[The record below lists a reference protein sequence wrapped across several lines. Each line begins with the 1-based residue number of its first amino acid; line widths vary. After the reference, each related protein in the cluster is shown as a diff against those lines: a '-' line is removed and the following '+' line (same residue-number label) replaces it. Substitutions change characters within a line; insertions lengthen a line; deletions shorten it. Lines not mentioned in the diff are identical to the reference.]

1 MRFHFLVLTF
11 IFSFIIQFSWGQV
24 TYNGLWKGAVFSTKI
39 DDSTEQVVFVSMS
52 KYKSNLEAF
61 VRIERKGALSFYTYK
76 CQGAFADS
84 VLVFNKSQL
93 DKKTKDQISAEPWGM
108 RLKYI
113 DSTGYMEGELFSA
126 NKTISSKRIVL
137 FKSSGKIDALE
148 KKETSHAWFYLFQK
162 EYKLGLVAPD
172 LRDEV
177 RKNFQFQSVYF
188 DPSESILKEEFK
200 NYLRKVIQVINGHTD
215 LRLKVIGH
223 TDWDGSDEYNEKL
236 SLKRAETII
245 HYLESNGLGRDRIEY
260 EFKGEKKPI
269 ESNETFE
276 GKKRNRRVDFQFI

>member
-1 MRFHFLVLTF
+1 MRNHLLQLVAIFTF
-11 IFSFIIQFSWGQV
+11 TFQFAYGQV
-24 TYNGLWKGAVFSTKI
+24 TYNGLWKGAVFTTEI
-39 DDSTEQVVFVSMS
+39 DDSSENVVFISIS

-61 VRIERKGALSFYTYK
+61 IRIEKKGAVAFYTFRA
-76 CQGAFADS
+76 QGDFLDS
-84 VLVFNKSQL
+84 ILTFNKSQL
-93 DKKTKDQISAEPWGM
+93 DKKSKDCILAEVWGIK
-108 RLKYI
+108 LKYI
-113 DSTGYMEGELFSA
+113 DSTGYLEGEVISA
-126 NKTISSKRIVL
+126 NKSITSKRIVL
-137 FKSSGKIDALE
+137 FKSSGKIDAVE

-188 DPSESILKEEFK
+188 EPAESILKEEFK
-200 NYLRKVIQVINGHTD
+200 NYLKKIIQVVNGHTD

-223 TDWDGSDEYNEKL
+223 TDWDGSDSYNEKL

-245 HYLESNGLGRDRIEY
+245 HFLESNGLERDRIEY
-260 EFKGEKKPI
+260 EFKGEKKPV
-269 ESNETFE
+269 ESNETLE

>member
-1 MRFHFLVLTF
+1 MRNHLLQLVAIFTF
-11 IFSFIIQFSWGQV
+11 TFQFAYGQV
-24 TYNGLWKGAVFSTKI
+24 TYNGLWKGAVFTTEI
-39 DDSTEQVVFVSMS
+39 DDSSENVVFISIS

-61 VRIERKGALSFYTYK
+61 IRIEKKGAVSFYTFK
-76 CQGAFADS
+76 AQGEFLDS
-84 VLVFNKSQL
+84 ILTFNKSQL
-93 DKKTKDQISAEPWGM
+93 DKKSKDCILAEVWGM
-108 RLKYI
+108 KLKYI
-113 DSTGYMEGELFSA
+113 DSTGYLEGELIST
-126 NKTISSKRIVL
+126 NKSINSKRIVL
-137 FKSSGKIDALE
+137 FKSTGKIDAAE
-148 KKETSHAWFYLFQK
+148 KKETSHAWLYLFQK

-200 NYLRKVIQVINGHTD
+200 NYLKKVIQVVNGHTD

-223 TDWDGSDEYNEKL
+223 TDWDGSDSYNEKL

-245 HYLESNGLGRDRIEY
+245 HYLESNGLNRDRIEY
-260 EFKGEKKPI
+260 EFKGEKKPA
-269 ESNETFE
+269 ESNETLE

>member
-1 MRFHFLVLTF
+1 MRNNLLQLTVVFTFLL
-11 IFSFIIQFSWGQV
+11 QYSWGQV
-24 TYNGLWKGAVFSTKI
+24 TYNGLWKGAVFSAKI

-61 VRIERKGALSFYTYK
+61 IRIEKKGTVSFYTFK
-76 CQGAFADS
+76 TQGDFLDS
-84 VLVFNKSQL
+84 ILTFNKSQL

-137 FKSSGKIDALE
+137 FKSTGKIDALD

-188 DPSESILKEEFK
+188 DPAQAILKEEFQT
-200 NYLRKVIQVINGHTD
+200 YLKKVIQVVNGHTD

-223 TDWDGSDEYNEKL
+223 TDWDGSDSYNEKL

-245 HYLESNGLGRDRIEY
+245 HFLETNGLSRDRIEY
-260 EFKGEKKPI
+260 EFQGEKKPV
-269 ESNETFE
+269 ESNETSE

>member
-1 MRFHFLVLTF
+1 MRNHLLQLVAIFTF
-11 IFSFIIQFSWGQV
+11 TFQFTYGQV

-61 VRIERKGALSFYTYK
+61 VRIETKGALSFHTYK
-76 CQGAFADS
+76 CQGDFLDS
-84 VLVFNKSQL
+84 ILTFNKSQL
-93 DKKTKDQISAEPWGM
+93 DKKSKDCILAEVWGIK
-108 RLKYI
+108 LKYI
-113 DSTGYMEGELFSA
+113 DSTGYLEGELISA
-126 NKTISSKRIVL
+126 NKSITSKRIVL
-137 FKSSGKIDALE
+137 FKSSGKIDAVE

-177 RKNFQFQSVYF
+177 RRNFQFQSVYF
-188 DPSESILKEEFK
+188 EPAESILKEEFK
-200 NYLRKVIQVINGHTD
+200 NYLRKVIQVVNGHTD

-260 EFKGEKKPI
+260 EFKGEKKPV

>member
-1 MRFHFLVLTF
+1 MRNNLLQLTVVFTFLL
-11 IFSFIIQFSWGQV
+11 QYSWGQV
-24 TYNGLWKGAVFSTKI
+24 TYNGLWKGAVFSAKI

-61 VRIERKGALSFYTYK
+61 IRIEKKGTVSFYTFK
-76 CQGAFADS
+76 TQGDFLDS
-84 VLVFNKSQL
+84 ILTFNKSQL
-93 DKKTKDQISAEPWGM
+93 DKKSKDQISAEPWGM

-137 FKSSGKIDALE
+137 FKSTGKIDALD

-188 DPSESILKEEFK
+188 DPAQDILKEEFQT
-200 NYLRKVIQVINGHTD
+200 YLKKVIQVVNGHTD

-223 TDWDGSDEYNEKL
+223 TDWDGSDSYNEKL

-245 HYLESNGLGRDRIEY
+245 HFLETNGLSRDRIEY
-260 EFKGEKKPI
+260 EFQGEKKPV
-269 ESNETFE
+269 ESNETSE

>member
-1 MRFHFLVLTF
+1 MRNHLLQLVAIFTF
-11 IFSFIIQFSWGQV
+11 TFQFAYGQV
-24 TYNGLWKGAVFSTKI
+24 TYNGLWKGAVFTTEI
-39 DDSTEQVVFVSMS
+39 DDSSENVVFISIS

-61 VRIERKGALSFYTYK
+61 IRIEKKGAVSFYTFK
-76 CQGAFADS
+76 AQGDFLDS
-84 VLVFNKSQL
+84 ILTFNKSQL
-93 DKKTKDQISAEPWGM
+93 DKKSKDCILAEVWGIK
-108 RLKYI
+108 LKYI
-113 DSTGYMEGELFSA
+113 DSTGYLEGEVISA
-126 NKTISSKRIVL
+126 NKSITSKRIVL
-137 FKSSGKIDALE
+137 FKSSGKIDAVE

-188 DPSESILKEEFK
+188 EPAESILKEEFK
-200 NYLRKVIQVINGHTD
+200 NYLKKIIQVVNGHTD

-223 TDWDGSDEYNEKL
+223 TDWDGSDSYNEKL

-245 HYLESNGLGRDRIEY
+245 HFLESNGLERDRIEY
-260 EFKGEKKPI
+260 EFKGEKKPV
-269 ESNETFE
+269 ESNETLE

>member
-1 MRFHFLVLTF
+1 MRNNLLQLTVVFTFLL
-11 IFSFIIQFSWGQV
+11 QYSWGQV
-24 TYNGLWKGAVFSTKI
+24 TYNGLWKGAVFSAKI

-61 VRIERKGALSFYTYK
+61 IRIEKKGTVSFYTFK
-76 CQGAFADS
+76 TQGDFLDS
-84 VLVFNKSQL
+84 ILTFNKSQL
-93 DKKTKDQISAEPWGM
+93 DKKSKDQISAEPWGM

-188 DPSESILKEEFK
+188 DPAQDILKEEFQT
-200 NYLRKVIQVINGHTD
+200 YLKKVIQVVNGHTD

-223 TDWDGSDEYNEKL
+223 TDWDGSDSYNEKL

-245 HYLESNGLGRDRIEY
+245 HFLETNGLSRDRIEY
-260 EFKGEKKPI
+260 EFQGEKKPV
-269 ESNETFE
+269 ESNETSE

>member
-1 MRFHFLVLTF
+1 MRNHLLQLVAIFTF
-11 IFSFIIQFSWGQV
+11 TFQFAYGQV
-24 TYNGLWKGAVFSTKI
+24 TYNGLWKGAVFTTEI
-39 DDSTEQVVFVSMS
+39 DDSSENVVFISIS

-61 VRIERKGALSFYTYK
+61 IRIEKKGTVSFYTFK
-76 CQGAFADS
+76 AQGDFLDS
-84 VLVFNKSQL
+84 ILTFNKSQL
-93 DKKTKDQISAEPWGM
+93 DKKSKDCILAEVWGM
-108 RLKYI
+108 KLKYI
-113 DSTGYMEGELFSA
+113 DSTGYLEGELISA
-126 NKTISSKRIVL
+126 NKSITSKRIVL

-188 DPSESILKEEFK
+188 EPSESILKEEFK
-200 NYLRKVIQVINGHTD
+200 NYLKKVIQVVNGHTD

-223 TDWDGSDEYNEKL
+223 TDWDGSDSYNEKL

-245 HYLESNGLGRDRIEY
+245 HFLESNGLARDRIEY
-260 EFKGEKKPI
+260 EYKGEKKPA
-269 ESNETFE
+269 ESNETLE

>member
-1 MRFHFLVLTF
+1 MRNHLLQLAA
-11 IFSFIIQFSWGQV
+11 IFSFTFQFAHGQV
-24 TYNGLWKGAVFSTKI
+24 TYNGLWKGAVFTTEI
-39 DDSTEQVVFVSMS
+39 DDSSENVVFISIS

-61 VRIERKGALSFYTYK
+61 IRIEKKGAVSFYTFK
-76 CQGAFADS
+76 SQGDFLDS
-84 VLVFNKSQL
+84 ILTFNKSQL
-93 DKKTKDQISAEPWGM
+93 DKKSKDCISAEVWGM
-108 RLKYI
+108 KLKYI
-113 DSTGYMEGELFSA
+113 DSTGYLEGELISS
-126 NKTISSKRIVL
+126 NKSITSKRIVL

-148 KKETSHAWFYLFQK
+148 KKETSHAWFYLLQK

-188 DPSESILKEEFK
+188 DPAESILKEEFK
-200 NYLRKVIQVINGHTD
+200 NYLKKVIQVVNGHTD

-223 TDWDGSDEYNEKL
+223 TDWDGSDSYNEKL

-245 HYLESNGLGRDRIEY
+245 HFLESHGLERDRIEY
-260 EFKGEKKPI
+260 EFKGEKKPA
-269 ESNETFE
+269 ESNETLE

>member
-1 MRFHFLVLTF
+1 MRNHLLQLVAIFTF
-11 IFSFIIQFSWGQV
+11 TFQFTYGQV

-61 VRIERKGALSFYTYK
+61 VRIETKGALSFYTYK
-76 CQGAFADS
+76 CHGDFLDS
-84 VLVFNKSQL
+84 ILTFNKSQL
-93 DKKTKDQISAEPWGM
+93 DKKSKDCILAEVWGIK
-108 RLKYI
+108 LKYI
-113 DSTGYMEGELFSA
+113 DSTGYLEGELISA
-126 NKTISSKRIVL
+126 NKSITSKRIVL
-137 FKSSGKIDALE
+137 FKSSGKIDAVE

-177 RKNFQFQSVYF
+177 RRNFQFQSVYF
-188 DPSESILKEEFK
+188 EPAESILKEEFK
-200 NYLRKVIQVINGHTD
+200 NYLRKVIQVVNGHTD

-260 EFKGEKKPI
+260 EFKGEKKPV

>member
-1 MRFHFLVLTF
+1 MRNHLLQLVAIFTF
-11 IFSFIIQFSWGQV
+11 TFQFAYGQV
-24 TYNGLWKGAVFSTKI
+24 TYNGLWKGAVFTTEI
-39 DDSTEQVVFVSMS
+39 DDSSENVVFISIS

-61 VRIERKGALSFYTYK
+61 IRIEKKGAVSFYTFK
-76 CQGAFADS
+76 AQGDFLDS
-84 VLVFNKSQL
+84 ILTFNKSQL
-93 DKKTKDQISAEPWGM
+93 DKKSKDCILAEVWGIK
-108 RLKYI
+108 LKYI
-113 DSTGYMEGELFSA
+113 DSTGYLEGELISA
-126 NKTISSKRIVL
+126 NKSITSKRIVL
-137 FKSSGKIDALE
+137 FKSSGKIDAVE

-188 DPSESILKEEFK
+188 EPAESILKEEFK
-200 NYLRKVIQVINGHTD
+200 NYLKKIIQVVNGHTD

-223 TDWDGSDEYNEKL
+223 TDWDGSDSYNEKL

-245 HYLESNGLGRDRIEY
+245 HFLESNGLERDRIEY
-260 EFKGEKKPI
+260 EFKGEKKPV
-269 ESNETFE
+269 ESNETLE